1 MKSIAINPNATP
13 DAVIPPVFIPA
24 NAGIQPKQA
33 YGFRVKPRMMK
44 IGFAVLRANQL
55 AEARMMHRI
64 KTTISPQA
72 PGVNHA

>member
-13 DAVIPPVFIPA
+13 DAVIPVFIPA
-24 NAGIQPKQA
+24 NAGIQSYQA
-33 YGFRVKPRMMK
+33 SGFRVKPGMTK

-55 AEARMMHRI
+55 AEARVMHRV
-64 KTTISPQA
+64 KMTISPLA